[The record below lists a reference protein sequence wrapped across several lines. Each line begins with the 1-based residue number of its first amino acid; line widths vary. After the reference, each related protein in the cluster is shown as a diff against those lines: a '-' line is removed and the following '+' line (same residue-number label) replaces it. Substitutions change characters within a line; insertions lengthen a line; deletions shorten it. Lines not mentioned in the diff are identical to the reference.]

1 VINSALLILQ
11 IRSFMSLISFSRQT
25 RTDPRS
31 QRGKPRSQLD
41 KSRLGLDNWI
51 MAACA
56 HIEGTALE
64 RVSVDV
70 EKCRNLADL
79 IRARQIPS
87 DHEDSNLIGM
97 SPRQIGNFYLL
108 LVAICH
114 QTSPVGRP
122 PLEGMLGKRHLRGW
136 DYLSAK
142 LEAAVHD
149 DEEILTPHYW
159 RDITADKLRQ
169 LFRDETFGDGL
180 SDISGRALLIADLG
194 KKMLKRGW
202 EWADQLHADAKGYVA
217 GGANNLVR
225 LLSYFRA
232 YDDPVHSQSQTGRF
246 ASLHRN

>member
-1 VINSALLILQ
+1 
-11 IRSFMSLISFSRQT
+11 
-25 RTDPRS
+25 
-31 QRGKPRSQLD
+31 
-41 KSRLGLDNWI
+41 
-51 MAACA
+51 
-56 HIEGTALE
+56 
-64 RVSVDV
+64 
-70 EKCRNLADL
+70 
-79 IRARQIPS
+79 
-87 DHEDSNLIGM
+87 M

-122 PLEGMLGKRHLRGW
+122 PLEGILGKRHLRGW

-169 LFRDETFGDGL
+169 LFRDETFGDRL